1 MLNIAIDGP
10 SGAGKST
17 IAKAIAEKLNIIYLD
32 TGAMYRA
39 IALKMHGKGID
50 CNDNERVLEILDN
63 IDLKVEYIDGIQKV
77 LLDGEDVSEK
87 IREHIISK
95 MASDVSKIKEVRL
108 KLVAIQREIA
118 KNNNV
123 ILDGRD
129 IASFVLPNA
138 DYKFYLTASAEE
150 RASRRY
156 KELVEKGQKVEF
168 ITILNDI
175 KDRDFN
181 DMNREFAPLVSTND
195 SIFIDS
201 TNYTLNETIDLILS
215 YINKADTIL

>member
-39 IALKMHGKGID
+39 IALKMYGKGID
-50 CNDNERVLEILDN
+50 CNDSESVLEILDS

-129 IASFVLPNA
+129 IASYVLPNA

-181 DMNREFAPLVSTND
+181 DMNREFAPLVSTKD
-195 SIFIDS
+195 CIYIDS

-215 YINKADTIL
+215 YIKKDDIAL

>member
-39 IALKMHGKGID
+39 IALKMYRKGID
-50 CNDNERVLEILDN
+50 CNDNERVLEILDD

-129 IASFVLPNA
+129 IASYVLPNA

-181 DMNREFAPLVSTND
+181 DMNREFAPLVSTKD
-195 SIFIDS
+195 SIYIDS

-215 YINKADTIL
+215 YIKKDNITL